1 MASGVPILQAL
12 ETVAGAIDNE
22 VISGALLDARNAI
35 REGERVA
42 DPLERSKLFPSM
54 VLQMISIG
62 EETGTLDAMLGK
74 VAEFYEEEVDAA
86 VESLTAALEPL
97 MIVFLGGIVGFIVV
111 AMFMPLVKL
120 IDGLAGGGG
129 AKGGDE

>member
-1 MASGVPILQAL
+1 
-12 ETVAGAIDNE
+12 TVAGAIDNE